1 MTDFPKWQDVRDD
14 ILAGAGDDEAVA
26 EARHRNQAYIDA
38 HCLAERRARKPQ
50 CRASRRW
57 TGLIAAGTVAIAV
70 LAAVGILTLVNRP
83 TPRLS
88 AAGTPPSATSSAT
101 ATRQASALAATGKI
115 AARLTRPAASTYV
128 ASVAFGPGG
137 TLATG
142 DSNGRTYLWNTTT
155 GKITATLTDPDGA
168 SINSVAFGPGG
179 TLAAG
184 DDNGRTYL
192 WNTTT
197 GKITATLTG
206 PAGQVVFS
214 VAFGPDGTLAAGD
227 SNGRTYLWNT
237 TTGELTATLISPAT
251 LTSPAGSTY
260 IASVAFGPGGTLAA
274 GDSNGSIYLWNTTTG
289 KTTATLTDARLVINS
304 VAFGP
309 GGTLAAGEGD
319 GNTYLWHITYG

>member
-14 ILAGAGDDEAVA
+14 IVAGAGDDDAVA
-26 EARHRNQAYIDA
+26 EVRHRNQAYIDA

-50 CRASRRW
+50 CRASRRR

-88 AAGTPPSATSSAT
+88 AAGTPPPATSSAT

-115 AARLTRPAASTYV
+115 
-128 ASVAFGPGG
+128 
-137 TLATG
+137 
-142 DSNGRTYLWNTTT
+142 
-155 GKITATLTDPDGA
+155 TATLTDP
-168 SINSVAFGPGG
+168 
-179 TLAAG
+179 
-184 DDNGRTYL
+184 
-192 WNTTT
+192 
-197 GKITATLTG
+197 
-206 PAGQVVFS
+206 AGQDVFS

-237 TTGELTATLISPAT
+237 TTGKITAALTDPAA
-251 LTSPAGSTY
+251 LTGPAGSAY
-260 IASVAFGPGGTLAA
+260 ITSVAFGPGGTLAA

-289 KTTATLTDARLVINS
+289 KTTATLTDAHLGIDS

-309 GGTLAAGEGD
+309 SGTLAAADGD
-319 GNTYLWHITYG
+319 GSTYLWHITYG

>member
-1 MTDFPKWQDVRDD
+1 VSASFAVVPENVGHGTAKFRVWTVMAIRVRDKD
-14 ILAGAGDDEAVA
+14 RFPRVQFHGEL
-26 EARHRNQAYIDA
+26 QAPSGFDSLVTVGI
-38 HCLAERRARKPQ
+38 
-50 CRASRRW
+50 SRRR

-70 LAAVGILTLVNRP
+70 LAAVGILTVVNRP

-88 AAGTPPSATSSAT
+88 AAGTPPPATSSAT

-115 AARLTRPAASTYV
+115 AARLTRPAASAYV

-142 DSNGRTYLWNTTT
+142 DSNGSTYLWNTTT
-155 GKITATLTDPDGA
+155 GKITATLTDPATLGVD
-168 SINSVAFGPGG
+168 SVAFGPDG
-179 TLAAG
+179 TLAAA
-184 DDNGRTYL
+184 DNNGNAYL

-197 GKITATLTG
+197 GKITATL
-206 PAGQVVFS
+206 
-214 VAFGPDGTLAAGD
+214 
-227 SNGRTYLWNT
+227 
-237 TTGELTATLISPAT
+237 I
-251 LTSPAGSTY
+251 SPAGSTY

-289 KTTATLTDARLVINS
+289 KTTATLAYARLVIDS

-319 GNTYLWHITYG
+319 GSTYLWHITYG